1 MKRTVL
7 FAALCVALGGQ
18 AAEMR
23 VFKQPNF
30 TGDSITLNGEMRD
43 LGGRGFQDQVSSLV
57 VRSGRWQVCTQP
69 DFGGDCVTLE
79 RGEYPSLD
87 SRLMHRIESARVVAE
102 PVAQAQRPRWA
113 VGGSV
118 ELYTRPGF
126 EGRTARIYR
135 NEQYVAQAGLDRPVR
150 SIIVND
156 GSWQVCSGEEY
167 QGFCRVLEP
176 GEYADL
182 GRLSGR
188 VGSIRRVG

>member
-7 FAALCVALGGQ
+7 FAALCVALGVQ

-79 RGEYPSLD
+79 RGEYPSA
-87 SRLMHRIESARVVAE
+87 SY
-102 PVAQAQRPRWA
+102 A
-113 VGGSV
+113 VCLLKLGCD
-118 ELYTRPGF
+118 LF
-126 EGRTARIYR
+126 
-135 NEQYVAQAGLDRPVR
+135 D
-150 SIIVND
+150 
-156 GSWQVCSGEEY
+156 QV
-167 QGFCRVLEP
+167 
-176 GEYADL
+176 
-182 GRLSGR
+182 
-188 VGSIRRVG
+188 IR